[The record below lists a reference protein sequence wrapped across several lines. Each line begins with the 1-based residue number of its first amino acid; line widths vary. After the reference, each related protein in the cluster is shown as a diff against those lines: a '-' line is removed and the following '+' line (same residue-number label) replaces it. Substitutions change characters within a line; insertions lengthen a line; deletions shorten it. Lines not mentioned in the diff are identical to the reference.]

1 MAKGQTY
8 YEDFKKAIAP
18 LYLGKKQVFYITRLY
33 GISRS
38 VLYKWVKLYSPIES
52 EDKTVTT
59 NKECQKLKKE
69 LSKIKDNNVNI

>member
-1 MAKGQTY
+1 MAKDQIY
-8 YEDFKKAIAP
+8 YEDFKKAIVP
-18 LYLGKKQVFYITRLY
+18 LYLSEKQASYITCLY
-33 GISRS
+33 DISRS